1 MASIGY
7 VVGKWR
13 LENDKRVLVASND
26 EKSKFEREISCLEGL
41 VLHSLEVMTPALD
54 TVLTFEQK
62 YTLRIFSISFEET
75 EDNGM
80 DSWRLY
86 TPDEGNVIVIHADEI
101 SAGL

>member
-1 MASIGY
+1 
-7 VVGKWR
+7 
-13 LENDKRVLVASND
+13 
-26 EKSKFEREISCLEGL
+26 
-41 VLHSLEVMTPALD
+41 MTPALD